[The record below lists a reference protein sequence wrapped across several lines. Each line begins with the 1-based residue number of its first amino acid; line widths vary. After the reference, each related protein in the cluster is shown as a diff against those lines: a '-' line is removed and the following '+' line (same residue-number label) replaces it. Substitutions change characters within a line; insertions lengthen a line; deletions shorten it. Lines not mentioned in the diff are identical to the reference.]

1 MEISAAVSSDPAPQA
16 DCLPLLL
23 PPCGHRMALAP
34 YSLPPPPP
42 GGMKVHFICVYSQ
55 VCKSLINSKVTF
67 CEYMYSVHVH
77 NVRFPQ
83 GPS

>member
-1 MEISAAVSSDPAPQA
+1 MEILAVVSSGPAPQV

-42 GGMKVHFICVYSQ
+42 GGMKVHVYMS
-55 VCKSLINSKVTF
+55 F
-67 CEYMYSVHVH
+67 CMCIFDTKMYMYMYMYVYTVK
-77 NVRFPQ
+77 FDKQ
-83 GPS
+83 